1 MTISQRALWNLR
13 EWLTP
18 YEAAE
23 YLSNETGSMTDADVL
38 RLSLDGHLRLCVNLP
53 KPVSA
58 ELLDAKGTPTGRRIE
73 AQGLW
78 ELPMQGSGRVF
89 VEHEFNFKQHLPFI
103 EVDWRKGANV
113 IRDGVSCRL
122 PGDEGASGMSP
133 RGSSAIPY
141 GSSLAFKLTDLRSF
155 ESAHLGQLESQPP
168 SPAADDNVDKPLGE
182 RERATL
188 LIIVAALCKEANI
201 DISKPAKAGQ
211 TIERAIS
218 QLGVAVAAR
227 TIADHI
233 NRIPEAL
240 DRRSKTS
247 D

>member
-1 MTISQRALWNLR
+1 MSIRQRALWNLR

-23 YLSNETGSMTDADVL
+23 YLSDESGRMTEAEVL

-58 ELLDAKGTPTGRRIE
+58 ELLDAKGTPTGRKLE
-73 AQGLW
+73 ALGLW
-78 ELPMQGSGRVF
+78 ELPMQGAARVF
-89 VEHEFNFKQHLPFI
+89 VEHEFNFRRHLPFI
-103 EVDWRKGANV
+103 EIDWRKGATV
-113 IRDGVSCRL
+113 TRDGVSCRL
-122 PGDEGASGMSP
+122 PGDEGASGFSP
-133 RGSSAIPY
+133 RGRSAIPY
-141 GSSLAFKLTDLRSF
+141 GSCLAVKLADLQRF
-155 ESAHLGQLESQPP
+155 ESDHLGRMQSQEP
-168 SPAADDNVDKPLGE
+168 SPAAGEVDKPLGE

-188 LIIVAALCKEANI
+188 LIIIAALCKETGI
-201 DISKPAKAGQ
+201 DISKPAKAAQ

-218 QLGVAVAAR
+218 HLGVTVAAR
-227 TIADHI
+227 TIADHV

-240 DRRSKTS
+240 ERRSKTS